1 MYQITVVDYKIWLM
15 QEILIVHEVYLSS
28 VMSNIKSNYYEL
40 KTNKKSNV
48 SIFSLQF
55 TKTRPF
61 SALKTLW
68 GNIMT
73 EIIAEVLHAPL
84 CSSLSAHMES
94 ES

>member
-48 SIFSLQF
+48 SIFSLLF
-55 TKTRPF
+55 TKTCPF
-61 SALKTLW
+61 AALKTL
-68 GNIMT
+68 
-73 EIIAEVLHAPL
+73 
-84 CSSLSAHMES
+84 
-94 ES
+94 